1 MNNELQIAEQTNNIE
16 TMLENQLNTIEKQNQ
31 INEKEAVN
39 EAINTISTTVNTIQ
53 KIETSNEDLDI
64 SKTDVEFNDFK
75 ENAINYFVYDDE
87 IKKLTKKAKELR
99 KKKLDCTKQ
108 LLEYMGDNDIKN
120 INTDNGKLKYVMTK
134 QKEKMNNAYIKK
146 KLAAYFNSDEKAL
159 DCFKFI
165 DKRGKIDVPKLRRC
179 RK

>member
-1 MNNELQIAEQTNNIE
+1 
-16 TMLENQLNTIEKQNQ
+16 MLP
-31 INEKEAVN
+31 IN
-39 EAINTISTTVNTIQ
+39 
-53 KIETSNEDLDI
+53 
-64 SKTDVEFNDFK
+64 
-75 ENAINYFVYDDE
+75 FVYDDE
-87 IKKLTKKAKELR
+87 IKKTYEKAKELR
-99 KKKLDCTKQ
+99 KKLDCTEQ

-165 DKRGKIDVPKLRRC
+165 DKRDKIDVPEPRRC
-179 RK
+179 KK